1 MNSESIVKLIDLLE
15 EISINATRYGYAS
28 ARIKRCNYGS
38 KSFLEYEKEMV
49 EASLAVV
56 RARVEIKKMFNEN
69 QGKEKGV

>member
-28 ARIKRCNYGS
+28 ARLRRCKYGS
-38 KSFLEYEKEMV
+38 KSFIEYEQEMA

-56 RARVEIKKMFNEN
+56 RARVEIKNMFNEN
-69 QGKEKGV
+69 QSKEKGV